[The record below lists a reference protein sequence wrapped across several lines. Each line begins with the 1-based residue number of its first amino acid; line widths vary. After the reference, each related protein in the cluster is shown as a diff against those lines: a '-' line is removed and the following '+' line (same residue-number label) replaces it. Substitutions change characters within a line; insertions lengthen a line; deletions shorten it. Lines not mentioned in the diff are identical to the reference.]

1 MKNKWTKVLFVLLT
15 LLSIGS
21 GILVARVVVSPF
33 SVGEHGEAID
43 PPSADGRIN
52 ILMVGIDEV
61 GYNTDVIM
69 LVNINPVQEKL
80 NVLSIPR
87 DTRVYVGG
95 SYRKINSV
103 YGYAVAKDLNREEVL
118 INTVKALT
126 NEQPIH
132 YYAVFNVKAFRE
144 IVDTL
149 GGVEYDVPRNFD
161 YEDPYQNL
169 SIHIEKGFQVLDG
182 KKAEGLVRFR
192 GDYAGG
198 DLQRIG
204 VQQDFIKEFLRQ
216 KLKLEYVTKIP
227 DVYNSVTESVR
238 SNMKIGDITDIAIA
252 AQKIGTSM
260 LDIQTLPGE
269 AQYINNISY
278 YIKNDAQTSQLLT
291 EKFGA

>member
-1 MKNKWTKVLFVLLT
+1 MKNKWTKVLFVILT
-15 LLSIGS
+15 LVAIGS
-21 GILVARVVVSPF
+21 GVLVARVAVSPF
-33 SVGEHGEAID
+33 SVGEHGQAID
-43 PPSADGRIN
+43 PPSPDGRIN

-69 LVNINPVQEKL
+69 LVNINPEKEKL

-95 SYRKINSV
+95 AYRKINSV
-103 YGYAVAKDLNREEVL
+103 YGYAVANDYNREEVL
-118 INTVKALT
+118 INTVKDLT
-126 NEQPIH
+126 NDQPIH

-144 IVDTL
+144 IVDIL

-169 SIHIEKGFQVLDG
+169 SIHIQKGFQVLDG
-182 KKAEGLVRFR
+182 KKAEGIVRFR

-216 KLKLEYVTKIP
+216 KLRFEYITKIP
-227 DVYNSVTESVR
+227 DVYDSVTESVR
-238 SNMKIGDITDIAIA
+238 SNMKIGDITDIAVQ
-252 AQKIGTSM
+252 AQKIGTSS
-260 LDIQTLPGE
+260 LNIQTLPGE
-269 AQYINNISY
+269 AKYINNISY
-278 YIKNDAQTSQLLT
+278 YIKNDSETALLLT
-291 EKFGA
+291 ENFEA